1 MKGLYKTLPPFAPDY
16 SGACSILFELGGIVV
31 IHDASGC
38 TGNYIGYDEPRCYGS
53 SSAIFTSSLRE
64 VEAIFGDDE
73 TIIDKIMEATRLL
86 DRKFVAILGSPATM
100 VIGTDYKAIAS
111 IITARTGLPALIF
124 DTNGIDYYDKGA
136 SSAFLELAKQFVEE
150 IKEEAET
157 TTPPLLNIIGAN
169 PLDIGWSGQI
179 ESLKLWIEKNGFR
192 VQSCWSLN
200 TTIEDIKKSAKVRA
214 NMVVSWAGLETA
226 KYFKSKFGVPYV
238 VGLPIGERASVE
250 LAKELHF
257 TCNSRNSSNKKEL
270 KFSSICKERDGKVLI
285 IGEQVTSNSVRNC
298 LYWDFGY
305 RQVDVVSF
313 FSMDKDLKSA
323 GDRHVENE
331 DTMRS
336 LINHEGY
343 DVIIGDYLLKELMEE
358 GNKSLFIKM
367 PHVAISS
374 RLYWNKKLGYIDVE
388 GNILFQELHGK

>member
-73 TIIDKIMEATRLL
+73 TIIDKIMEAMRLL

-111 IITARTGLPALIF
+111 IITKRTGLPALIF

-150 IKEEAET
+150 IEEKATTT
-157 TTPPLLNIIGAN
+157 TTPLVNIIGAN

-179 ESLKLWIEKNGFR
+179 ESLKSWIEENGYR

-200 TTIEDIKKSAKVRA
+200 TTVEDIKKSAQAKA
-214 NMVVSWAGLETA
+214 NIVISWSGLETA
-226 KYFKSKFGVPYV
+226 KYFESKFGVPYV
-238 VGLPIGERASVE
+238 VGLPIGERASE
-250 LAKELHF
+250 AFKRKLASVLYS
-257 TCNSRNSSNKKEL
+257 NNDANKKEDSVEFESR
-270 KFSSICKERDGKVLI
+270 KRKEKVLI
-285 IGEQVTSNSVRNC
+285 IGEQITCNSIRNC
-298 LYWDFGY
+298 LRLDFGY
-305 RQVDVVSF
+305 KQVDVVSF
-313 FSMDKDLKSA
+313 FTMDSDFMSK
-323 GDRHVENE
+323 E
-331 DTMRS
+331 DNSISTEDS
-336 LINHEGY
+336 LRELMNSGKY
-343 DVIIGDYLLKELMEE
+343 DVIIGDLLFKELTSDDRM
-358 GNKSLFIKM
+358 NLFIEI
-367 PHVAISS
+367 PHVAVSS
-374 RLYWNKKLGYIDVE
+374 RLSWSKKIDCIGTKGSVFFKE
-388 GNILFQELHGK
+388 QFE